1 MKLRHVGF
9 LFVLTLGF
17 AIGCSSLPTSKFVKH
32 SFPRGKAFIEG
43 EPQEK
48 FEVLGVVRAKANFS
62 TIDPERDERALCE
75 NYFNKAV
82 KELVRRAKQEAKGD
96 AVIRVKSVVF
106 YLDGNSDLFSRP
118 ECSDDGSEGQ
128 VLVQGEVI
136 RYLPKPTPTITP
148 TAKKQ

>member
-1 MKLRHVGF
+1 MIRAFGAA
-9 LFVLTLGF
+9 LFAVAYF
-17 AIGCSSLPTSKFVKH
+17 SSCSSIPTAKFVKH
-32 SFPRGKAFIEG
+32 TFPRGKAFIEG

-48 FEVLGVVRAKANFS
+48 FEILGIVRTKVNFS

-106 YLDGNSDLFSRP
+106 YLDGNSDLFPRA

-128 VLVQGEVI
+128 VLVQGEAI
-136 RYLPKPTPTITP
+136 RYLPKPEPTTTAHP
-148 TAKKQ
+148 AKKP